1 MSNGND
7 LCSVPS
13 KQAGLWVKQKFRL
26 TRSTDF
32 KRVRRLGRSYA
43 HPLVVLVAQ
52 RNENGELRIGIT
64 ASRTVGG
71 AVQRNRVRRR
81 LKACFDEYLPR
92 IRPGWDL
99 VAVARQPIVM
109 AEFNEIRSGIARL
122 LEQAGLM
129 VER

>member
-1 MSNGND
+1 
-7 LCSVPS
+7 
-13 KQAGLWVKQKFRL
+13 VKRLFRL

-52 RNENGELRIGIT
+52 RNESGELHIGVT

-71 AVQRNRVRRR
+71 AVQRNRVRRQI
-81 LKACFDEYLPR
+81 KACFDEFLPH
-92 IRPGWDL
+92 IRHGWEL
-99 VAVARQPIVM
+99 VAVARQPIVK
-109 AEFNEIRSGIARL
+109 AEFCEIRSGIAKL

>member
-1 MSNGND
+1 MK
-7 LCSVPS
+7 P
-13 KQAGLWVKQKFRL
+13 WFRL

-43 HPLVVLVAQ
+43 HPLVVLVVM
-52 RNENGELRIGIT
+52 RNPTGELHIGFT

-81 LKACFDEYLPR
+81 LRACLDEFIPHL
-92 IRPGWDL
+92 RPGWDVVL
-99 VAVARQPIVM
+99 VARQPIID
-109 AEFNEIRSGIARL
+109 AEFSAIRSGITRL

>member
-1 MSNGND
+1 M
-7 LCSVPS
+7 
-13 KQAGLWVKQKFRL
+13 KHQFRL

-43 HPLVVLVAQ
+43 HPLVVLVAY
-52 RNENGELRIGIT
+52 RNPAGGLHIGIT

-71 AVQRNRVRRR
+71 AVQRNRARRR
-81 LKACFDEYLPR
+81 IRACFDEFFPR

-99 VAVARQPIVM
+99 VAVARQPVVE
-109 AEFNEIRSGIARL
+109 AEYFEIRSGISKL

>member
-1 MSNGND
+1 
-7 LCSVPS
+7 
-13 KQAGLWVKQKFRL
+13 VKRTFRL

-52 RNENGELRIGIT
+52 RNENGELHIGVT
-64 ASRTVGG
+64 ASRSVGG
-71 AVQRNRVRRR
+71 AVQRNRVRRQ
-81 LKACFDEYLPR
+81 LKACFDEFLPR

-99 VAVARQPIVM
+99 VIVARQPIVQ
-109 AEFNEIRSGIARL
+109 AEFSKIRSGVARL